1 MNPLSL
7 AIIITVFAT
16 FMGAIGSLL
25 LKIGSAKFRFNIKAL
40 VTNYALILGL
50 GLYGLASILFIIA
63 LKYGD
68 LSYLYPFIS
77 LSYVWACLLSIKY
90 LNEKMNTW
98 KWFSILLIIAGVS
111 LIGFGS

>member
-1 MNPLSL
+1 MILL
-7 AIIITVFAT
+7 AVAITIFAT

-25 LKIGSAKFRFNIKAL
+25 LKKGSSTFKFSIIKL
-40 VTNYALILGL
+40 IKNWQLILGL
-50 GLYGLASILFIIA
+50 FLYFIGSIIFIFA
-63 LKYGD
+63 LKFAD